1 MYNDGYENTIRQLF
15 QELVLPMPKAFSDLL
30 GKKTVKIN
38 YNATYYQERGKEKR
52 AQKKANKYSKS
63 SHTYKEVK
71 KCGCKGGKN
80 RPCSTKACGCRDN
93 KNACNPACACQQR
106 GCANGEIIETE
117 DIQEQFVAALK
128 LPRPGELSRK
138 HDPPAKR
145 RKKNKN

>member
-1 MYNDGYENTIRQLF
+1 
-15 QELVLPMPKAFSDLL
+15 MPVESSK
-30 GKKTVKIN
+30 
-38 YNATYYQERGKEKR
+38 QPKEKAGQPGSIFCWER
-52 AQKKANKYSKS
+52 RKEHKRIPTHKA
-63 SHTYKEVK
+63 VK

-128 LPRPGELSRK
+128 LPRPGELSLK
-138 HDPPAKR
+138 HDPTQR
-145 RKKNKN
+145 RERKN